1 MPSSLRFLAEQGS
14 CWSAPDCELRLP
26 RGTGMAA
33 EVAVART
40 GGVACLRQITG
51 TITELSPQSLTAL
64 ELSPWMSLMEAT
76 VDRLDLERLVQQATR
91 L

>member
-1 MPSSLRFLAEQGS
+1 M
-14 CWSAPDCELRLP
+14 P

-33 EVAVART
+33 EVAVVRT
-40 GGVACLRQITG
+40 GGATCLRQIAG

-64 ELSPWMSLMEAT
+64 KLSRWMSQMEAT
-76 VDRLDLERLVQQATR
+76 VDRLYLKGWVQHPTR